1 MNKSARNSAL
11 IGRGSNDWIL
21 ERGREIAREEV
32 EYRRERERV
41 QVVRVRI
48 AAALNCKVVHEL
60 LNVCSLRF
68 CRADSTIVGIAIL
81 D

>member
-32 EYRRERERV
+32 EYREREGTCASGSGSNSSRV
-41 QVVRVRI
+41 
-48 AAALNCKVVHEL
+48 EL
-60 LNVCSLRF
+60 QGGPR
-68 CRADSTIVGIAIL
+68 TIERMLATFL
-81 D
+81 PR